1 MIVVIMW
8 AEGKTLTEEEF
19 TSYKEN
25 WIANEDSIDVKAEF
39 LSQLDYSDIE
49 GIFSGEID
57 IKQRYSVFLEMRCAA
72 SIDSTIVEIA
82 PGQHLYV
89 DYYNEEYYIGENTLP
104 FEIYTF
110 EEE

>member
-8 AEGKTLTEEEF
+8 SEGRTLTAEEF
-19 TSYKEN
+19 SIYKDN
-25 WIANEDSIDVKAEF
+25 WIADEDSTDVKAEF

-89 DYYNEEYYIGENTLP
+89 DYDHEEYYIGESTLP

-110 EEE
+110 E

>member
-1 MIVVIMW
+1 MTVTIMW
-8 AEGKTLTEEEF
+8 TEGITLTEEEF
-19 TSYKEN
+19 ASYREN
-25 WIANEDSIDVKAEF
+25 WIADEDSTDVKAEF
-39 LSQLDYSDIE
+39 LYQLDYSDIE

-57 IKQRYSVFLEMRCAA
+57 IKQRYSEFLEMRCAA

-89 DYYNEEYYIGENTLP
+89 DYDHEEYYIGESTLP

-110 EEE
+110 E

>member
-8 AEGKTLTEEEF
+8 REYNTLTEEEF
-19 TSYKEN
+19 ASYKEA
-25 WIANEDSIDVKAEF
+25 WIADEDSIDVKAEF

-72 SIDSTIVEIA
+72 NIDSTIIEIA
-82 PGQHLYV
+82 PGERLYV
-89 DYYNEEYYIGENTLP
+89 DYDHEEYYIGEDTLP

>member
-1 MIVVIMW
+1 MTVIIMW
-8 AEGKTLTEEEF
+8 TAGITLTEEEF
-19 TSYKEN
+19 ASYREN
-25 WIANEDSIDVKAEF
+25 WIADEDSTDVKAEF

-72 SIDSTIVEIA
+72 SIDSTIIEIA

-89 DYYNEEYYIGENTLP
+89 DYYNEEYYIGENDLP
-104 FEIYTF
+104 FEVYTF
-110 EEE
+110 E